1 MSQFQITIKQIN
13 VCDMIILFGHV
24 LFMYTFYYIII
35 EEMIK
40 WARNIISYFLIQ
52 ILEVITIH
60 IQILSFIDY
69 IAIAWVLLKVIYG
82 KISSR
87 HTYQN
92 KWLRFIPTIIM
103 HAFTC
108 AITFCS
114 KICVNCLRLGYN
126 DRLTTKNILVPQSLS
141 NCKMTYKQP
150 HNNITNTSW

>member
-35 EEMIK
+35 EDNSYSNTIFYRLYSYCLSKIK
-40 WARNIISYFLIQ
+40 SNLW
-52 ILEVITIH
+52 
-60 IQILSFIDY
+60 
-69 IAIAWVLLKVIYG
+69 
-82 KISSR
+82 KISSK

-150 HNNITNTSW
+150 HNNITNTSWKLYRVNLDVY

>member
-1 MSQFQITIKQIN
+1 
-13 VCDMIILFGHV
+13 MIILFGHV
-24 LFMYTFYYIII
+24 LFMYIFYHIGI
-35 EEMIK
+35 EESFNLLSLHIF
-40 WARNIISYFLIQ
+40 SYKCKVATTYIP
-52 ILEVITIH
+52 
-60 IQILSFIDY
+60 ILSSIDF

-150 HNNITNTSW
+150 HNNITNTSWKLYRVNLDVY